1 MTESVFVHFTHL
13 RARVGGCR
21 PRTPA
26 SRCARLSCGG
36 LAAASTERGNFF
48 DSVSFCALHS
58 PPRDSRL
65 PVTVRFTHLRA
76 IVGFPS
82 RSRTPASRCARLS
95 CGGLAA
101 ASTERG
107 KLFDSVSFCALHSP
121 PRDSRLPVT
130 VAGASTAAVAAAK
143 GAIVSDG
150 LPVTAAG
157 ASAAAVAAA
166 KSAIVSDCHPVT
178 VAGASA
184 AAVAAVKGTIVG
196 EQDCL
201 LFAGPK
207 PSLRRLASRQ
217 TRPSSKSSE
226 RRTTP

>member
-1 MTESVFVHFTHL
+1 MSIFVHFTHL
-13 RARVGGCR
+13 RAVVGGCR
-21 PRTPA
+21 P
-26 SRCARLSCGG
+26 
-36 LAAASTERGNFF
+36 
-48 DSVSFCALHS
+48 
-58 PPRDSRL
+58 
-65 PVTVRFTHLRA
+65 
-76 IVGFPS
+76 
-82 RSRTPASRCARLS
+82 RTPASRCARLS

-166 KSAIVSDCHPVT
+166 KGAIVSDGLPVT

-184 AAVAAVKGTIVG
+184 AAVAAAKGTIVG
-196 EQDCL
+196 EQGLCFFCCPQNVRRSPPKL
-201 LFAGPK
+201 LVLPILK
-207 PSLRRLASRQ
+207 LKTQ
-217 TRPSSKSSE
+217 
-226 RRTTP
+226 